1 MMKGYLTVF
10 LSLSLSLLTGFVL
23 LLTGNAVRNGGKV
36 RCECAV
42 DTGMNAVLAEYNRG
56 LFERYDLLYVDVSYL
71 YKEPSISHLENRLR
85 YYIEENTSGI
95 LTRENAPWGSLILKK
110 VKVPYFET
118 AAAGMGASMRNQA
131 ICYVEDTGVSGGERE
146 VPGCMEE
153 VRRLDEGKP
162 MEAWR
167 AIMDTLGGMELPRIL
182 NQDGQWEEVPLSNP
196 ADWVYGLVGSDVLY
210 LGEVDLQSVNPANIM
225 PEQYLSHRE
234 MENGDAA
241 ERIWKTEDA
250 LFLSYLFDKMG
261 RFGNPRE
268 GSLLYDQL
276 EYIAEGK
283 TSDLENVR
291 ALAEWLFQLRFADN
305 ASCALA
311 DGDLR
316 AQAAAA
322 AEKLQAVS
330 LDQSFKDPVTES
342 ILYAC
347 AFLESVGD
355 MRAIYAGG
363 KIPVRKAGHN
373 MSVAHVLGGS
383 FYSTQAASGWS
394 YEQYLGA
401 KILLAEEKTVNMR
414 AMDIMEMDIRL
425 HDGNQNFKMDWC
437 IERYEATVTIK
448 GSYGSN
454 YDLRRIYGYF

>member
-10 LSLSLSLLTGFVL
+10 LSLSLSMLTGFVL
-23 LLTGNAVRNGGKV
+23 LLTGNAVRNGAKV

-42 DTGMNAVLAEYNRG
+42 DTGMNAVLSEYNRG

-71 YKEPSISHLENRLR
+71 QKEPSISHLEDRLR
-85 YYIEENTSGI
+85 YYIEENTSGV
-95 LTRENAPWGSLILKK
+95 LTRENAPWGNLILKK

-118 AAAGMGASMRNQA
+118 AAAGMGASMRSQA
-131 ICYVEDTGVSGGERE
+131 ICYVEDTGVSSGERE
-146 VPGCMEE
+146 VPECMEE
-153 VRRLDEGKP
+153 VRTLNEGRP

-167 AIMDTLGGMELPRIL
+167 AVMETLGGMELPRIL
-182 NQDGQWEEVPLSNP
+182 NEEGEWEEVPLSNP
-196 ADWVYGLVGSDVLY
+196 ADWVYGLAGSDVLY
-210 LGEVDLQSVNPANIM
+210 LANVEIQSVNPANIL

-234 MENGDAA
+234 IENTNAV
-241 ERIWKTEDA
+241 ERAWKKEDA

-276 EYIAEGK
+276 EYIAEGR
-283 TSDLENVR
+283 TSDLENVK
-291 ALAEWLFQLRFADN
+291 AVAEWTFQLRFADN
-305 ASCALA
+305 AACALA

-322 AEKLQAVS
+322 AEKLQVVS
-330 LDQSFKDPVTES
+330 LDPSFKAPVTES

-355 MRAIYAGG
+355 IRAIYAGG
-363 KIPVRKAGHN
+363 RIPVRKGNHG
-373 MSVAHVLGGS
+373 MSVDHVLGGNL
-383 FYSTQAASGWS
+383 YSTQEAFGWD
-394 YEQYLGA
+394 YGQYLAA
-401 KILLAEEKTVNMR
+401 KVLLAGEETVNMR

-425 HDGNQNFKMDWC
+425 YDGNPQFKMDWC
-437 IERYEATVTIK
+437 IERYEATVTVK

-454 YDLRRIYGYF
+454 YDLRRTYGYF